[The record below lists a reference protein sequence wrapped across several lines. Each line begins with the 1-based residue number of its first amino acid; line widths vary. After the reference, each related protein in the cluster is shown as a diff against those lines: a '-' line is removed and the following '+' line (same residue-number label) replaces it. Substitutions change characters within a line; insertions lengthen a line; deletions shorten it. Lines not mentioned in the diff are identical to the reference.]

1 MIDKEVERLR
11 RLRATALRVRS
22 VARALGPSDP
32 LPNRDALPNGDAL
45 LNRGRCAAWRVAR
58 IVSGRLRAHPYANFQ
73 RDAGISVV
81 LANSLSAA
89 NAALGVRTRQQGL
102 LRFEAHLRLLARE
115 LSDVRAL
122 TCASDLNDN
131 FGRSQVEIRA
141 LLAAL
146 AYETG
151 AVHVSEASIHVSE
164 ASTMPPMPPIPDARG
179 AAAVDSDW
187 PYLAF

>member
-1 MIDKEVERLR
+1 
-11 RLRATALRVRS
+11 
-22 VARALGPSDP
+22 
-32 LPNRDALPNGDAL
+32 L
-45 LNRGRCAAWRVAR
+45 LNRGRCAAWRIAR
-58 IVSGRLRAHPYANFQ
+58 TVSGRLRAHPYGSFQ
-73 RDAGISVV
+73 KDAGIGVV
-81 LANSLSAA
+81 VANSLAAA
-89 NAALGVRTRQQGL
+89 NAALGVKTRRQGL
-102 LRFEAHLRLLARE
+102 LRFEAYLRSLARE

-122 TCASDLNDN
+122 TSATDLNDS

-151 AVHVSEASIHVSE
+151 GAEVPETLAM
-164 ASTMPPMPPIPDARG
+164 AATANTLD

>member
-11 RLRATALRVRS
+11 RLRAAALRVR
-22 VARALGPSDP
+22 AIAQALDP
-32 LPNRDALPNGDAL
+32 HDAL

-58 IVSGRLRAHPYANFQ
+58 TVSGRLRGHPYASFQ
-73 RDAGISVV
+73 KDAGIGVAV
-81 LANSLSAA
+81 ANSLAAA
-89 NAALGVRTRQQGL
+89 NTAFGAKTRHQGL
-102 LRFEAHLRLLARE
+102 LRFEVHLRSLARE

-122 TCASDLNDN
+122 TSASDLNDG
-131 FGRSQVEIRA
+131 FGRSQIEIRS

-146 AYETG
+146 GVETG
-151 AVHVSEASIHVSE
+151 GAHVPEASGV
-164 ASTMPPMPPIPDARG
+164 APVPNARG

>member
-11 RLRATALRVRS
+11 RLRATALRVRT
-22 VARALGPSDP
+22 VASALDP
-32 LPNRDALPNGDAL
+32 HEAL
-45 LNRGRCAAWRVAR
+45 LNRGSCVAWRVAR
-58 IVSGRLRAHPYANFQ
+58 TVSGRLRAHPYGSFQ
-73 RDAGISVV
+73 KDAGIGVV
-81 LANSLSAA
+81 VANSLAAA
-89 NAALGVRTRQQGL
+89 NAVLGVNTRHQGL
-102 LRFEAHLRLLARE
+102 LRFEAYLRSLARE

-131 FGRSQVEIRA
+131 FGRSQIEIRA

-151 AVHVSEASIHVSE
+151 RVRLPEAPAMAPVANAGS
-164 ASTMPPMPPIPDARG
+164 ATNTGG
-179 AAAVDSDW
+179 ALSVDSNW